1 MNLTNLNI
9 GVFLCYCKTKP
20 KSSLKSYLAVYKKAI
35 FRDSKNK
42 PKNTGGGKQENVFL
56 TISG

>member
-1 MNLTNLNI
+1 
-9 GVFLCYCKTKP
+9 VFLCYCKTKP